1 MTFLKPKNK
10 YTIVTKNIILNN
22 EKIKY
27 TIRRHRKAI
36 RLKIAISCDG
46 NCTVTLP
53 WRLGLWNA
61 DDFIRQNSKWILEK
75 TEKIKKI
82 SNNNLLFQQNRK
94 EYLKLKEYARDFVIK
109 KIEKLN
115 EVYKFEYK
123 KIIIRNQKTR
133 WGSCSSKGNLNFN
146 YKIIFLPEE
155 CVNYIIVHE
164 LCHLREFNHSE
175 KFWNLVMHN
184 IPEYKKI
191 KKQIKALQKA
201 F

>member
-1 MTFLKPKNK
+1 MKKLSIQFAG
-10 YTIVTKNIILNN
+10 I
-22 EKIKY
+22 E
-27 TIRRHRKAI
+27 KAI

-184 IPEYKKI
+184 IQKYKKI